1 MLKLG
6 LLHIPQDLNSESSE
20 VLYII
25 IIQCYSILKIMHHLR
40 YLLVRKGFIIKRS
53 PYFRTLLKNILGDG
67 VSGIN
72 KPVRGFLN
80 RL

>member
-1 MLKLG
+1 MNSRLKKCLESKAVLT
-6 LLHIPQDLNSESSE
+6 LLAIVIAFFVGAI
-20 VLYII
+20 VLFAAGVNP
-25 IIQCYSILKIMHHLR
+25 ILA
-40 YLLVRKGFIIKRS
+40 YT
-53 PYFRTLLKNILGDG
+53 TLLKNILGDG